1 MIHLP
6 RQHSKIV
13 CTIGPASDAAQTLQ
27 RMIRAGMN
35 VARLNLAHGSPDEH
49 RARIGRLR
57 AAATATGRPL
67 TILADLPGPKLR
79 IGVLSQPLLLKKGD
93 KITFAPV
100 AQAAPGIIPLE
111 LPRLARPLRKGDTVF
126 LNDGFITVQVNQV
139 DQAGIHGRV
148 QVGGPLLSHKGVN
161 LPNVMLEGG
170 AFTGADRELLA
181 FALEAGVDAVSVS
194 FVETAADIAHAR
206 REAQALGY
214 DPFIVAKIER
224 KGAWR
229 HIDAILEAADGI
241 MVARG
246 DLGVEVPIEE
256 IAVIQKRLIRKA
268 RSAGKP
274 VITATQ
280 MLESMI
286 HNRRPTRAE
295 VTDVANAILDGT
307 DCIMLS
313 EESAMGDYPVES
325 VQMLARI
332 AAVTEKARNEQP
344 LPPLEDVADSIEE
357 VIALDVHAAA
367 ERLRPRFI
375 VTPTESGTTARRI
388 ARFRLP
394 TWIIALSPHAAICQG
409 LAFSYGVHPVQ
420 MEQHGQGWEAAA
432 RRWLLTHGLEQ
443 GRIILTQGPSRGH
456 PGGTNRLEII
466 DLALPM
472 PI

>member
-1 MIHLP
+1 MIPLP

-13 CTIGPASDAAQTLQ
+13 CTIGPASDAPHTLQ

-49 RARIGRLR
+49 RARIARLR
-57 AAATATGRPL
+57 AAATAAGKAL

-79 IGVLSQPLLLKKGD
+79 IGTLPKPLLLKKGD
-93 KITFAPV
+93 KLTFAPV
-100 AQAAPGIIPLE
+100 AQATAGIIPLE

-126 LNDGFITVQVNQV
+126 LNDGFITVQV
-139 DQAGIHGRV
+139 DQMDQTGIHGRV

-161 LPNVMLEGG
+161 LPNVMLEGS
-170 AFTGADRELLA
+170 AFTPPDRELLA

-214 DPFIVAKIER
+214 NPFIIAKIER

-229 HIDAILEAADGI
+229 HIDAILAASDGI

-256 IAVIQKRLIRKA
+256 IAIIQKRLIRKA

-332 AAVTEKARNEQP
+332 AAVTEKARSEQP
-344 LPPLEDVADSIEE
+344 LAPLEDVADSIEE

-367 ERLRPRFI
+367 QRLRPRFI

-388 ARFRLP
+388 ARFRSP
-394 TWIIALSPHAAICQG
+394 TWILALSPHAATCQG
-409 LAFSYGVHPVQ
+409 LAFSYGVHPVR
-420 MEQHGQGWEAAA
+420 MEEQGQGWEAAA
-432 RRWLLTHGLEQ
+432 RRWLVTHGLEQ

-466 DLALPM
+466 ELALPM

>member
-13 CTIGPASDAAQTLQ
+13 CTIGPASDAPRTLQ

-49 RARIGRLR
+49 RARIARLR
-57 AAATATGRPL
+57 AAATATDRSL

-79 IGVLSQPLLLKKGD
+79 IGALPTPLILKKGD
-93 KITFAPV
+93 TITFAPV

-111 LPRLARPLRKGDTVF
+111 LPHLARPLRKGDTVF

-139 DQAGIHGRV
+139 DHAGIHGRV

-161 LPNVMLEGG
+161 LPDVMLEGS
-170 AFTGADRELLA
+170 AFTTADRELLA
-181 FALEAGVDAVSVS
+181 FALEAGVEAVSVS
-194 FVETAADIAHAR
+194 FVETAADIVHAR

-214 DPFIVAKIER
+214 DPFIIAKIER

-280 MLESMI
+280 M
-286 HNRRPTRAE
+286 
-295 VTDVANAILDGT
+295 
-307 DCIMLS
+307 
-313 EESAMGDYPVES
+313 
-325 VQMLARI
+325 
-332 AAVTEKARNEQP
+332 
-344 LPPLEDVADSIEE
+344 
-357 VIALDVHAAA
+357 
-367 ERLRPRFI
+367 
-375 VTPTESGTTARRI
+375 
-388 ARFRLP
+388 
-394 TWIIALSPHAAICQG
+394 
-409 LAFSYGVHPVQ
+409 
-420 MEQHGQGWEAAA
+420 
-432 RRWLLTHGLEQ
+432 
-443 GRIILTQGPSRGH
+443 
-456 PGGTNRLEII
+456 
-466 DLALPM
+466 
-472 PI
+472 